1 MNFLQFCIRFKV
13 RGRYAMAKKIDEK
26 NLTYYKTSINDLILF
41 SVYSVVGNKEDCTFE
56 RLVNESFV
64 LFPHVFG
71 FQRYPAWP
79 DTRKLDRPLR
89 SLRSGK
95 MITGHPRKSF
105 LLTKEGKI
113 KAEAIAKT
121 LRQGK
126 LL

>member
-1 MNFLQFCIRFKV
+1 
-13 RGRYAMAKKIDEK
+13 MAKKIDEK
-26 NLTYYKTSINDLILF
+26 NLAYYKTSINDLILF
-41 SVYSVVGNKEDCTFE
+41 SVYAVVTNKEDCTFE

-71 FQRYPAWP
+71 FQKYPHWP

-89 SLRSGK
+89 SLRTCK
-95 MITGHPRKSF
+95 YITGNPKKNFS
-105 LLTKEGKI
+105 LTKEGRE
-113 KAEAIAKT
+113 KAEAIGKT